1 MKLYWDIFKM
11 QKLSIQR
18 LIAMIAFSMIIPA
31 ANPAHAQALGIENDC
46 APEIIAHCST
56 VRPGAGR
63 IVACLVAHED
73 KISPRCRITAY
84 LASGDLD
91 ERLKALRGPA
101 KTCSADILQ
110 YCSDVP
116 AGGGRIYDCL
126 KANKSTLTDACRALV
141 PQFQQILG
149 D

>member
-1 MKLYWDIFKM
+1 MFV
-11 QKLSIQR
+11 
-18 LIAMIAFSMIIPA
+18 PGTG
-31 ANPAHAQALGIENDC
+31 PAHAQALVIEKDC
-46 APEIIAHCST
+46 AAEISAHCSS

-63 IVACLVAHED
+63 IVACLISHED
-73 KISPRCRITAY
+73 KITPRCRMSAY

-91 ERLKALRGPA
+91 ERLKAVRGPA

-110 YCSDVP
+110 YCSNVQ

-126 KANKSTLTDACRALV
+126 SANKATLTDACRALV
-141 PQFQQILG
+141 PQFQKLFG

>member
-1 MKLYWDIFKM
+1 M
-11 QKLSIQR
+11 QKLSLPL
-18 LIAMIAFSMIIPA
+18 LIATIAILMFVPA
-31 ANPAHAQALGIENDC
+31 TGPAHAQALVIEKDC
-46 APEIIAHCST
+46 GAEISAHCST

-63 IVACLVAHED
+63 VVACLIAHED
-73 KISPRCRITAY
+73 KISPRCRMSAY

-91 ERLKALRGPA
+91 ERLKAVRGPA

-110 YCSDVP
+110 YCSKVQ

-126 KANKSTLTDACRALV
+126 NANKSTLTDACRALV
-141 PQFQQILG
+141 PQFQELFG